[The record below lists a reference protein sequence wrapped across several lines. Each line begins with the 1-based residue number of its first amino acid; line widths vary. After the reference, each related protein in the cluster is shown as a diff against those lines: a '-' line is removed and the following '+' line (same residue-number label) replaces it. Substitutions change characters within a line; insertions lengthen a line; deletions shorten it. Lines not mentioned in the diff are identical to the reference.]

1 MSRFSRSTL
10 PEMQS
15 ESYDRF
21 ARSMPA
27 SLKTFEEFQSSRI
40 ERLNLVEADL
50 QAKREQEL
58 KDLQFH
64 LQDLTMQLGAA
75 QAALDNDE
83 RVFVNQKESLITEIQ
98 HVKTEADIKFAQA
111 QVDFMEK
118 KDRMQKEYDMAF
130 QSIAASMPV
139 PQKDDA
145 VEDSEEVVA
154 TKRRLKRFEG
164 SLRKFKQSVFNKSVD
179 EDGELDSDKSVQMY
193 TDRVTHLEQQ
203 KRELLQSMKDDEHVN
218 EDRLLDL
225 TSMMENQE
233 AQFQREIE
241 EMQGMMKKKEEV
253 YRQNID
259 RIYTE
264 LENVQAQRQSNID
277 IRNEKLAAL
286 QEQIASVDAEYREK
300 LKEASRVAE
309 RLKTALV
316 NANLRKTQQLEIE
329 RQRSQEHKELMK
341 ETFTLQQQIFTAERQ
356 LQKLREEGSLLR
368 RELSAKIGP
377 RRTASLFM

>member
-10 PEMQS
+10 VEAQS
-15 ESYDRF
+15 EGHDRF
-21 ARSMPA
+21 ARSVPA
-27 SLKTFEEFQSSRI
+27 SLTTFEEFQNSRA
-40 ERLNLVEADL
+40 ERLNLVTADL
-50 QAKREQEL
+50 QAKMEQEL

-83 RVFVNQKESLITEIQ
+83 RVFVNQRESLITEIQ

-118 KDRMQKEYDMAF
+118 KDRMQREYDLAF
-130 QSIAASMPV
+130 QSIAASMPAA
-139 PQKDDA
+139 QKEEPP
-145 VEDSEEVVA
+145 EDSAEVVA

-164 SLRKFKQSVFNKSVD
+164 NLRKFKQSVFNKSVD
-179 EDGELDSDKSVQMY
+179 EDGEIDSDRSVQMY
-193 TDRVTHLEQQ
+193 TDRITHLEMQ
-203 KRELLQSMKDDEHVN
+203 KRELLQSMKDDEHFN
-218 EDRLLDL
+218 EERLLEL
-225 TSMMENQE
+225 TSMMDGQE
-233 AQFQREIE
+233 TQFQREIE
-241 EMQGMMKKKEEV
+241 ELQGEMKKKEDV
-253 YRQNID
+253 YRQNVD
-259 RIYTE
+259 RIYMD
-264 LENVQAQRQSNID
+264 LENVQAQRQSNMTM
-277 IRNEKLAAL
+277 RQEKLAAL
-286 QEQIASVDAEYREK
+286 QDQITGVDAEFREK

-329 RQRSQEHKELMK
+329 RQRSQEHKRLMK

-356 LQKLREEGSLLR
+356 LQKVREEGSLLR